1 MHCGMLFDTPIDGK
15 VQVRLLI
22 TFIKQNY
29 NLNFTKTT
37 YVLLYFQVT
46 DAAPVREYDVTE
58 YVEGE
63 VESGVHG
70 NETGEK
76 LSREASHAADKVTAR
91 QVIMWI

>member
-1 MHCGMLFDTPIDGK
+1 MHRGMLFDASIDGN

-46 DAAPVREYDVTE
+46 EAAPVREYDVTE

-70 NETGEK
+70 N
-76 LSREASHAADKVTAR
+76 ASHAADKVTAQ
-91 QVIMWI
+91 QVIIWI

>member
-76 LSREASHAADKVTAR
+76 PGRKASHAADKVTAR

>member
-1 MHCGMLFDTPIDGK
+1 MHRGMLFDTPIDGK

-22 TFIKQNY
+22 TFIKQTY
-29 NLNFTKTT
+29 NLNFIKTT
-37 YVLLYFQVT
+37 YELLYFQVT

-63 VESGVHG
+63 VELGVHG

-76 LSREASHAADKVTAR
+76 PSRDASHAADRVTAQ
-91 QVIMWI
+91 QVIIWI

>member
-1 MHCGMLFDTPIDGK
+1 M
-15 VQVRLLI
+15 
-22 TFIKQNY
+22 
-29 NLNFTKTT
+29 
-37 YVLLYFQVT
+37 LLYFQVT

-58 YVEGE
+58 YVQGE

-76 LSREASHAADKVTAR
+76 LSRDGSHASDKETAR

>member
-1 MHCGMLFDTPIDGK
+1 MLFDTPIDGK
-15 VQVRLLI
+15 VYVRLLI

-29 NLNFTKTT
+29 NLNFIKTT

-46 DAAPVREYDVTE
+46 DSAAVREYDVTE

-63 VESGVHG
+63 VESSVHG

-76 LSREASHAADKVTAR
+76 PGRDASHASDKETAR